1 MTIIQFQLREKLPD
15 PMPRQKVFYLG
26 FRYAGPMLCQE
37 VQHLYLKRKGNK
49 NNSRKWAMIT
59 YGKYDECDSRVYSL
73 ELDECEENDVPDML
87 AEWDMEEVTFDEL
100 KKMGWNGKVLHKAKV
115 YHLSKKNLL

>member
-59 YGKYDECDSRVYSL
+59 YGK
-73 ELDECEENDVPDML
+73 
-87 AEWDMEEVTFDEL
+87 
-100 KKMGWNGKVLHKAKV
+100 
-115 YHLSKKNLL
+115 